1 MNKKLIS
8 LFLAM
13 VTGLSMLSGR
23 SSTTSEEE
31 VEAADTEESARV
43 SMTLTLA
50 LPADNFTE
58 ESRQQ
63 VEDALNRLTT
73 AKYDTAIELKL
84 YPRDE
89 YRDAYMAQLDAITTM
104 IAEEEAAAE
113 AKRQE
118 LKELKKQGITVE
130 ETEEETAETVS
141 TEEETIINELGISIK
156 QYPEVGEKQFDIFLV
171 TNYEDYNYL
180 IENELIQQ
188 LDGELSGT
196 SKVLKTYIYPT
207 YLQLANVNGTYA
219 IPNNHPVGE
228 YQFLLVNKELVDQY
242 YYDESNL
249 RTLLNCK
256 DFIIDM
262 GRQNI
267 DGLTPLLGEVEAI
280 NMNYWGE
287 DPSQWSVIA
296 SQVTNSMSKGTKR
309 TPQSIFAIT
318 AYTNTVKMMKE
329 LNELGFVGDG
339 KIDDGEKFAVGVIS
353 GDASV
358 YETYGDE
365 YYVNIYSKPQFT
377 EDDVFGSMFA
387 VSSYSKNLARS
398 MEVLTYLNTSKDI
411 RTVLQ
416 YGAEGIHWEYE
427 DEDTQETIRILS
439 NDYQMNINDTG
450 NVYMTYPGEG
460 ISMEYWEHGKKQNSE
475 AQVSP
480 YFLYETTMAIND
492 ANAQQ
497 VKELTAISADIKA
510 RLDAVSVAEFDD
522 LITTF
527 KAELKENEVVSALL
541 DSRDNENSL
550 VNVFSAW
557 FDEMNPQ

>member
-13 VTGLSMLSGR
+13 VTGLSMLSGC

-63 VEDALNRLTT
+63 VEDALNRLTN

-130 ETEEETAETVS
+130 D
-141 TEEETIINELGISIK
+141 ELGISIK

-188 LDGELSGT
+188 LDGELIGT
-196 SKVLKTYIYPT
+196 SKFLKTYIYPT

-358 YETYGDE
+358 
-365 YYVNIYSKPQFT
+365 
-377 EDDVFGSMFA
+377 A
-387 VSSYSKNLARS
+387 
-398 MEVLTYLNTSKDI
+398 I
-411 RTVLQ
+411 RR
-416 YGAEGIHWEYE
+416 H
-427 DEDTQETIRILS
+427 
-439 NDYQMNINDTG
+439 
-450 NVYMTYPGEG
+450 
-460 ISMEYWEHGKKQNSE
+460 
-475 AQVSP
+475 
-480 YFLYETTMAIND
+480 
-492 ANAQQ
+492 
-497 VKELTAISADIKA
+497 
-510 RLDAVSVAEFDD
+510 
-522 LITTF
+522 
-527 KAELKENEVVSALL
+527 ALP
-541 DSRDNENSL
+541 E
-550 VNVFSAW
+550 
-557 FDEMNPQ
+557 

>member
-1 MNKKLIS
+1 MKKLTA
-8 LFLAM
+8 LMLAM
-13 VTGLSMLSGR
+13 IMMLGMFAGCA
-23 SSTTSEEE
+23 SSTTEEE
-31 VEAADTEESARV
+31 VAAADTEESARV
-43 SMTLTLA
+43 AMTLTLA

-89 YRDAYMAQLDAITTM
+89 YRDAYMEQLNTITTM

-130 ETEEETAETVS
+130 ETEEETVETVAA
-141 TEEETIINELGISIK
+141 EETIINELGISIK

-171 TNYEDYNYL
+171 TNYEDYYYL

-207 YLQLANVNGTYA
+207 YLQLANVEGTYA

-228 YQFLLVNKELVDQY
+228 YQFLLVNKQLVEDY
-242 YYDESNL
+242 YYDASSL
-249 RTLLNCK
+249 KTLLTCK

-267 DGLTPLLGEVEAI
+267 DGLIPLLGEVDAA
-280 NMNYWGE
+280 NMKYWGD
-287 DPSQWSVIA
+287 DPNEWSIIS
-296 SQVTNSMSKGTKR
+296 SQVTASMTKGTKR
-309 TPQSIFAIT
+309 TPQSTLANAT
-318 AYTNTVKMMKE
+318 YVNTVKMMKE
-329 LNELGFVGDG
+329 LNELGYIGDG
-339 KIDDGEKFAVGVIS
+339 KVDEGETFAVGVIS

-358 YETYGDE
+358 YDTYGED
-365 YYVNIYSKPQFT
+365 YHIYIYAKPMFSEQ
-377 EDDVFGSMFA
+377 DVYGSMFA

-398 MEVLTYLNTSKDI
+398 MEIITYLNTSKDI

-427 DEDTQETIRILS
+427 DEDTQDTIKIIS
-439 NDYQMNINDTG
+439 DDYQMNINDTG
-450 NVYMTYPGEG
+450 NVYMTYPDEG
-460 ISMEYWEHGKKQNSE
+460 VSMDYWTYGKKQNME
-475 AQVSP
+475 AQISP
-480 YFLYETTMAIND
+480 YFLFKTAVND
-492 ANAQQ
+492 VNAQQ
-497 VKELTAISADIKA
+497 VKDLTPISRDIKA
-510 RLDAVSVAEFDD
+510 RIDAATSAEFDD
-522 LITTF
+522 LIAALKT
-527 KAELKENEVVSALL
+527 EVKENEICSALL
-541 DSRDNENSL
+541 DSKENENSL
-550 VNVFSAW
+550 VNVYSAW
-557 FDEMNPQ
+557 YEDMNPPA

>member
-8 LFLAM
+8 LLLAM
-13 VTGLSMLSGR
+13 MMVIGMLASCA
-23 SSTTSEEE
+23 SQTSEEE

-50 LPADNFTE
+50 LPSDNFTE

-89 YRDAYMAQLDAITTM
+89 YRDAYMEQLNTITTM

-130 ETEEETAETVS
+130 ETEEETVETVAA
-141 TEEETIINELGISIK
+141 EETIINELGISIK

-171 TNYEDYNYL
+171 TNYEDYYYL

-207 YLQLANVNGTYA
+207 YLQLANVEGTYA

-228 YQFLLVNKELVDQY
+228 YQFLLVNKQLVEDY
-242 YYDESNL
+242 YYDASSL
-249 RTLLNCK
+249 KTLLTCK

-267 DGLTPLLGEVEAI
+267 DGLIPLLGEVDAA
-280 NMNYWGE
+280 NMKYWGD
-287 DPSQWSVIA
+287 DPNEWSIIS
-296 SQVTNSMSKGTKR
+296 SQVTASMTKGTKR
-309 TPQSIFAIT
+309 TPQSTLANAT
-318 AYTNTVKMMKE
+318 YVNTVKMMKE
-329 LNELGFVGDG
+329 LNELGYIGDG
-339 KIDDGEKFAVGVIS
+339 KVDEGETFAVGVIS

-358 YETYGDE
+358 YDTYGED
-365 YYVNIYSKPQFT
+365 YHIYIYAKPMFSEQ
-377 EDDVFGSMFA
+377 DVYGSMFA

-398 MEVLTYLNTSKDI
+398 MEIITYLNTSKDI

-427 DEDTQETIRILS
+427 DEDTQDTIKIIS
-439 NDYQMNINDTG
+439 DDYQMNINDTG
-450 NVYMTYPGEG
+450 NVYMTYPDEG
-460 ISMEYWEHGKKQNSE
+460 VSMDYWTYGKKQNME
-475 AQVSP
+475 AQISP
-480 YFLYETTMAIND
+480 YFLFKTAVND
-492 ANAQQ
+492 VNAQQ
-497 VKELTAISADIKA
+497 VKDLTPISRDIKA
-510 RLDAVSVAEFDD
+510 RIDAATSAEFDD
-522 LITTF
+522 LIAALKT
-527 KAELKENEVVSALL
+527 EVKENEICSALL
-541 DSRDNENSL
+541 DSKENENSL
-550 VNVFSAW
+550 VNVYSAW
-557 FDEMNPQ
+557 YEDMNPPA